1 LYNGGYMARMGP
13 KPSPNPGRT
22 AKFYR
27 SNKKSRDKHVKDE
40 TERNKSP
47 EKRRYR
53 NNLLKI
59 RRDKKPGPQQDVSH
73 KPGGGTKI
81 ESRKANRARGGARRK

>member
-1 LYNGGYMARMGP
+1 MARMGP

-27 SNKKSRDKHVKDE
+27 SNKKSREKHVRDE

-47 EKRRYR
+47 AKKRYR
-53 NNLLKI
+53 NELMKI
-59 RRDKKPGPQQDVSH
+59 RRRVKPGPQQDVSH

-81 ESRKANRARGGARRK
+81 ESRKSNRARGGARRK